1 MTNGLFVGRVI
12 LENIRCMKWDRK
24 MKRDMI
30 FVGWRSQE
38 YIFMKENFEFKTAFQ
53 IHSN

>member
-1 MTNGLFVGRVI
+1 
-12 LENIRCMKWDRK
+12 
-24 MKRDMI
+24 MI

-53 IHSN
+53 IHSNWTHHHRVFYIAKCVKLMKKRQLWC